1 MAIGA
6 QPGGVQGKP
15 ARKAILSFI
24 VQCCIAIDIESPYMS
39 FIMQRT
45 ISPQLALSAA
55 LSVLAMAVF
64 AVLAPATPGEATQGT
79 PAMVAAQ
86 SR

>member
-1 MAIGA
+1 
-6 QPGGVQGKP
+6 
-15 ARKAILSFI
+15 
-24 VQCCIAIDIESPYMS
+24 MS

-79 PAMVAAQ
+79 TAVAVAQ
-86 SR
+86 PR